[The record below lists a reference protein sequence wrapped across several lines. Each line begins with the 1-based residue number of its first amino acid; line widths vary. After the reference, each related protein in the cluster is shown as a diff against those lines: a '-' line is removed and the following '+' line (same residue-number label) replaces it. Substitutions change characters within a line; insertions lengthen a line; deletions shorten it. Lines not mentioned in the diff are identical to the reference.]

1 MSIIIVVTNKAVSSD
16 GALAGDDTCCV
27 PILAESEEDFGKM
40 SLLDLLL
47 KDEAEEM
54 SLRRLPGVHRGTYI
68 TCDRKGHNCA
78 VLQALPKCWCV
89 LQELFLECKNFLQ
102 NQISFLKHD
111 IPKACLEFS
120 FLNFRDAYTKKHLIK
135 QVFF

>member
-1 MSIIIVVTNKAVSSD
+1 MVTNKAVSS
-16 GALAGDDTCCV
+16 DDTCCV

-78 VLQALPKCWCV
+78 VLQALPKCWWV
-89 LQELFLECKNFLQ
+89 FQELFFRMQELPSE
-102 NQISFLKHD
+102 SD
-111 IPKACLEFS
+111 ILSK
-120 FLNFRDAYTKKHLIK
+120 T
-135 QVFF
+135 